1 MHYLL
6 DILQG
11 KGSVETVHDLLR
23 ILLEKGSSKLCI
35 TSTTWQKR
43 REKDVHYF
51 DSCIGH
57 FEAVCNYS

>member
-1 MHYLL
+1 VHYLL

-51 DSCIGH
+51 EFLI
-57 FEAVCNYS
+57 AV